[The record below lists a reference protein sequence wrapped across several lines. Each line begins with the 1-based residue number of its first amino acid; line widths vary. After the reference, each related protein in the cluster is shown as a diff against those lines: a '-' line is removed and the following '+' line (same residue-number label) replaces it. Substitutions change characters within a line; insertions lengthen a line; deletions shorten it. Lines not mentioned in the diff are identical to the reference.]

1 MSGAKE
7 LIEYSKQC
15 ALLYVEDDEKL
26 RTDTL
31 RLLEMFFD
39 NIEVATNGKE
49 ALDAYQLR
57 QFDIVISDLYM
68 PIIDGVELSK
78 KIKQIDPN
86 QMIIIL
92 SAHDEYEFTEKLKK
106 TGVFDFI
113 FKPLDLQKFIE
124 VLFPICKNIAEKKP

>member
-1 MSGAKE
+1 MPGAKE

-31 RLLEMFFD
+31 RLLNMFFD

-49 ALDAYQLR
+49 GLDAFQPL
-57 QFDIVISDLYM
+57 QFDIVISDLFM
-68 PIIDGVELSK
+68 PIIDGAELSR
-78 KIKQIDPN
+78 KIKNIDPN

-106 TGVFDFI
+106 TGVSDFI
-113 FKPLDLQKFIE
+113 FKPLDLQKFIN
-124 VLFPICKNIAEKKP
+124 VLFPICKNIAEDK